1 MGRYGQRWWLGHDNR
16 SSHQWWTNHTNWSRS
31 FMVRKWWNTSITW
44 TMENAPNRRYISLN
58 LIFYI
63 SNFLKILL
71 SRKSCWCFLFCGT
84 TSTNQWRRNSNCH
97 CCWSFLCSKTW
108 IGLDRRSK
116 RKSKLNNRAI
126 KWIQLRTTGK
136 ILIFKSQ
143 FWSILLVGISM
154 FISTIW
160 QWMERHWS
168 KLTRG

>member
-1 MGRYGQRWWLGHDNR
+1 MMDQ
-16 SSHQWWTNHTNWSRS
+16 SHQLIKIFCGSK
-31 FMVRKWWNTSITW
+31 M
-44 TMENAPNRRYISLN
+44 MEHQHHVNNGKCTESQVNSMWIIHISQSNFLYIS
-58 LIFYI
+58 I
-63 SNFLKILL
+63 FLKILL
-71 SRKSCWCFLFCGT
+71 SRKSCWCFLFCCT

-126 KWIQLRTTGK
+126 KWIQFRTTGK

-154 FISTIW
+154 FISMIW
-160 QWMERHWS
+160 QWMERRRS